1 MTIEIE
7 IELGAP
13 SSTEEAAVFISINN
27 IEEGFQRLD
36 LWVRFIAVPLEVTAH
51 PKHFPMVF
59 RSNERCL
66 RNWSFYLVRFIL
78 PVWANLDNLD
88 AVTRN
93 LVRDIELVTDVRWRA
108 PMLEELRERLLAA
121 FEFEFTESHVW

>member
-1 MTIEIE
+1 MER
-7 IELGAP
+7 LGAY
-13 SSTEEAAVFISINN
+13 SSTEEAAVFILINN

-51 PKHFPMVF
+51 PEHFPMVL

-88 AVTRN
+88 AVARN
-93 LVRDIELVTDVRWRA
+93 FIRDIELATDVQWRA
-108 PMLEELRERLLAA
+108 PMLEELREYLLAA
-121 FEFEFTESHVW
+121 FEFEFTEGHVW